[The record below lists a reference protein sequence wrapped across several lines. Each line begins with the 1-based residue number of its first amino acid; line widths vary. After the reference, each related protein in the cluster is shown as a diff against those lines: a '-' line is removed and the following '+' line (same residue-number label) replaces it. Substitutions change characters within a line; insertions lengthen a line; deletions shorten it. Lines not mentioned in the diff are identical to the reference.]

1 MNTIRLIILV
11 GILLCNTNLW
21 AQTDS
26 LLKQAA
32 TITPPADTVKDS
44 SVRKH
49 KVFSPRKATIRS
61 AIIPGWGQIYNRKYW
76 KLPLVYGAL
85 GITGYV
91 FFDNIKTF
99 NDIDF
104 AYKVSIAK
112 DTGNYD
118 KVATYLKPFVPNET
132 TSLDNY
138 RREFRRNIDY
148 SVLVF
153 LLFWG
158 LNVVDATVDA
168 HLHDFDVTPNLS
180 MKLKPMLPAVGAGAA
195 NGTGLSLVFDIHK
208 AKGKLISIQ

>member
-1 MNTIRLIILV
+1 MKSIRLIILV
-11 GILLCNTNLW
+11 CTLLAGRMAM
-21 AQTDS
+21 AQADTLPPKS
-26 LLKQAA
+26 V
-32 TITPPADTVKDS
+32 TIIAPADTLKDS
-44 SVRKH
+44 IGKKH
-49 KVFSPRKATIRS
+49 KVFSPKKATIRS

-91 FFDNIKTF
+91 FFDNIRTF

-104 AYKVSIAK
+104 AYKVSVAK

-118 KVATYLKPFVPNET
+118 KVASYLKPFVPNET

-180 MKLKPMLPAVGAGAA
+180 MKLKPMLPAVGAGAT
-195 NGTGLSLVFDIHK
+195 NGTGLSLVFDLHK
-208 AKGKLISIQ
+208 AKGRLISVQ